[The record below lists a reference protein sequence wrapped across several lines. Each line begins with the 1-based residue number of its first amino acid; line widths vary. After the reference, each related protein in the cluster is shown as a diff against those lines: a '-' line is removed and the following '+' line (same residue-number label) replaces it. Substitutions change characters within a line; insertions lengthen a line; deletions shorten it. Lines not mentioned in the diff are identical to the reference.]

1 MSGVENYN
9 KLLIKFSSNNSNYLG
24 RQFGDKK
31 NLYRSF
37 YQRDRD
43 RIIHST
49 SFRRLK
55 YKTQVFV
62 YDEGDHYR
70 TRLTHTLEVSQI
82 SRSISRY
89 LKLNED
95 LSEAISLAHD
105 LGHPPFGH
113 AGEKILDYCIRN
125 HGGFNHNIHSIRLV
139 TELEKAYQNFDG
151 LNLSI
156 NTIDGI
162 VKHNG
167 PNYLIKQNLDLLPN
181 LNKIKKI
188 NFYNQSSLEAQISAL
203 SDDIAY
209 NNHDIDDGIR
219 AGLFSINDIKDLPI
233 IGEIIK
239 KKNKQFKNKKLLR
252 NEIIRS
258 IINFMVTDLILHTK
272 KNLKKYKI
280 KTIDDVYNSKKFI
293 VSFSPKLIKANNQI
307 REFLKLN
314 MYENKSVKEMTDK
327 AEKILPITDI
337 KSARQALKPIQEEW
351 SKIGHVPR
359 KDKEKIESRLKSV
372 EEAIRNAEKNELNR
386 TDPAKSARAQS
397 TMELLEAKLIKTEKE
412 RDAALVKGDTK
423 KAESL
428 SATIESQKMLLEA
441 TKVT

>member
-1 MSGVENYN
+1 MSGVDNYN
-9 KLLIKFSSNNSNYLG
+9 KLLVKFSSNNSNYLG

-70 TRLTHTLEVSQI
+70 TRMTHTLEVSQI

-113 AGEKILDYCIRN
+113 AGEEILNYCIRD

-139 TELEKAYQNFDG
+139 TELEKAYQKFDG

-167 PNYLIKQNLDLLPN
+167 PNYLVKENLDLLPN

-188 NFYNQSSLEAQISAL
+188 NFYDQSSLESQISAL

-219 AGLFSINDIKDLPI
+219 AGLFSINDIKELPI

-239 KKNKQFKNKKLLR
+239 KKNKQFKNEKLLR

-272 KNLKKYKI
+272 KKI
-280 KTIDDVYNSKKFI
+280 KKLKIKSIKDVYKSSDFL
-293 VSFSPKLIKANNQI
+293 VSFSPQLISANNQI

-314 MYENKSVKEMTDK
+314 MYENKSVKKMTNKAEIIIKKLYIYLIKNNKKFILPDLKKKWGLERSVSDFIAGMTDK
-327 AEKILPITDI
+327 FAIDLYNKI
-337 KSARQALKPIQEEW
+337 K
-351 SKIGHVPR
+351 
-359 KDKEKIESRLKSV
+359 
-372 EEAIRNAEKNELNR
+372 
-386 TDPAKSARAQS
+386 
-397 TMELLEAKLIKTEKE
+397 
-412 RDAALVKGDTK
+412 
-423 KAESL
+423 
-428 SATIESQKMLLEA
+428 
-441 TKVT
+441 

>member
-1 MSGVENYN
+1 MSGVDNYN
-9 KLLIKFSSNNSNYLG
+9 KLLVKFSSNNSNYLG

-70 TRLTHTLEVSQI
+70 TRMTHTLEVSQI

-113 AGEKILDYCIRN
+113 AGEEILNYCIRD

-167 PNYLIKQNLDLLPN
+167 PNYLVKENLELLPN
-181 LNKIKKI
+181 LNKIQKI
-188 NFYNQSSLEAQISAL
+188 NFYDQSSLESQISAL

-219 AGLFSINDIKDLPI
+219 AGLFSINDIKELPI

-239 KKNKQFKNKKLLR
+239 KKNKQFKNEKLLR

-272 KNLKKYKI
+272 KKIKKLKI
-280 KTIDDVYNSKKFI
+280 KTIKDVYKSSDFL
-293 VSFSPKLIKANNQI
+293 VSFSPKLISANNQI
-307 REFLKLN
+307 REFLRLN
-314 MYENKSVKEMTDK
+314 MYENKSVKKMTNKAEIIIKNLYIYLIKNNKKFILPDLKKKWGLERSVSDFIAGMTDK
-327 AEKILPITDI
+327 FAIDLYNKI
-337 KSARQALKPIQEEW
+337 K
-351 SKIGHVPR
+351 
-359 KDKEKIESRLKSV
+359 
-372 EEAIRNAEKNELNR
+372 
-386 TDPAKSARAQS
+386 
-397 TMELLEAKLIKTEKE
+397 
-412 RDAALVKGDTK
+412 
-423 KAESL
+423 
-428 SATIESQKMLLEA
+428 
-441 TKVT
+441 

>member
-1 MSGVENYN
+1 MSGVDNYN
-9 KLLIKFSSNNSNYLG
+9 KLLVKFSSNNSNYLG

-70 TRLTHTLEVSQI
+70 TRMTHTLEVSQI

-113 AGEKILDYCIRN
+113 AGEEILNYCIRD

-167 PNYLIKQNLDLLPN
+167 PNYLVKENLDLLPN

-188 NFYNQSSLEAQISAL
+188 NFYDQSSLESQISAL

-219 AGLFSINDIKDLPI
+219 AGLFSINDIKELPI

-239 KKNKQFKNKKLLR
+239 KKNKQFKNEKLLR

-272 KNLKKYKI
+272 KKIKKLKI
-280 KTIDDVYNSKKFI
+280 KTIKDVYKSSDFL
-293 VSFSPKLIKANNQI
+293 VSFSPKLISANNQI
-307 REFLKLN
+307 REFLRLN
-314 MYENKSVKEMTDK
+314 MYENKSVKKMTNKAEIIIKNLYIYLTKNNKKFILPDLKKKWGLERSVSDFIAGMTDK
-327 AEKILPITDI
+327 FAIDLYNKI
-337 KSARQALKPIQEEW
+337 K
-351 SKIGHVPR
+351 
-359 KDKEKIESRLKSV
+359 
-372 EEAIRNAEKNELNR
+372 
-386 TDPAKSARAQS
+386 
-397 TMELLEAKLIKTEKE
+397 
-412 RDAALVKGDTK
+412 
-423 KAESL
+423 
-428 SATIESQKMLLEA
+428 
-441 TKVT
+441 

>member
-1 MSGVENYN
+1 MSGVDNYN
-9 KLLIKFSSNNSNYLG
+9 KLLVKFSSNNSNYLG

-70 TRLTHTLEVSQI
+70 TRMTHTLEVSQI

-113 AGEKILDYCIRN
+113 AGEEILNYCIRD

-167 PNYLIKQNLDLLPN
+167 PNYLVKENLDLLPN

-188 NFYNQSSLEAQISAL
+188 NFYDQSSLESQISAL

-219 AGLFSINDIKDLPI
+219 AGLFSINDIKELPI

-239 KKNKQFKNKKLLR
+239 KKNKQFKNEKLLR

-272 KNLKKYKI
+272 KKI
-280 KTIDDVYNSKKFI
+280 KKLKIKSIKDVYKSSDFL
-293 VSFSPKLIKANNQI
+293 VSFSPKLISANNQI
-307 REFLKLN
+307 REFLRLN
-314 MYENKSVKEMTDK
+314 MYENKSVKKMTNKAEIIIKNLYIYLIKNNKKFILPDLKKKWGLERSVSDFIAGMTDK
-327 AEKILPITDI
+327 FAIDLYNKI
-337 KSARQALKPIQEEW
+337 K
-351 SKIGHVPR
+351 
-359 KDKEKIESRLKSV
+359 
-372 EEAIRNAEKNELNR
+372 
-386 TDPAKSARAQS
+386 
-397 TMELLEAKLIKTEKE
+397 
-412 RDAALVKGDTK
+412 
-423 KAESL
+423 
-428 SATIESQKMLLEA
+428 
-441 TKVT
+441 

>member
-1 MSGVENYN
+1 MSGVDNYN
-9 KLLIKFSSNNSNYLG
+9 KLLVKFSSNNSNYLG

-70 TRLTHTLEVSQI
+70 TRMTHTLEVSQI

-113 AGEKILDYCIRN
+113 AGEEILNYCIRD

-167 PNYLIKQNLDLLPN
+167 PNYLVKENLNLLPN

-188 NFYNQSSLEAQISAL
+188 NFYDQSSLESQISAL

-219 AGLFSINDIKDLPI
+219 AGLFSINDIKELPI

-239 KKNKQFKNKKLLR
+239 KKNKQFKNEKLLR

-272 KNLKKYKI
+272 KKIKKLKI
-280 KTIDDVYNSKKFI
+280 KTIEDVYKSGDFL
-293 VSFSPKLIKANNQI
+293 VSFSPKLISANNQI
-307 REFLKLN
+307 REFLRLN
-314 MYENKSVKEMTDK
+314 MYENKSVKKMTNKAEIIIKNLYIYLIKNNKKFILPDLKKKWGLERSVSDFIAGMTDK
-327 AEKILPITDI
+327 FAIDLYNKI
-337 KSARQALKPIQEEW
+337 K
-351 SKIGHVPR
+351 
-359 KDKEKIESRLKSV
+359 
-372 EEAIRNAEKNELNR
+372 
-386 TDPAKSARAQS
+386 
-397 TMELLEAKLIKTEKE
+397 
-412 RDAALVKGDTK
+412 
-423 KAESL
+423 
-428 SATIESQKMLLEA
+428 
-441 TKVT
+441 

>member
-1 MSGVENYN
+1 MSGVDNYN
-9 KLLIKFSSNNSNYLG
+9 KLLSKFSSNNSNYLG

-113 AGEKILDYCIRN
+113 AGEKILDFCIRDY
-125 HGGFNHNIHSIRLV
+125 GGFNHNIHSIRLV

-167 PNYLIKQNLDLLPN
+167 PNYLMMENFNLLPN
-181 LNKIKKI
+181 LRKIKKI
-188 NFYNQSSLEAQISAL
+188 NFYKQSSLESQISAL

-219 AGLFSINDIKDLPI
+219 AGLFSINDIKELPI

-239 KKNKQFKNKKLLR
+239 KKNKQFKNEKLLR

-272 KNLKKYKI
+272 KKI
-280 KTIDDVYNSKKFI
+280 KKLKIKSIKDVYKSSDFL
-293 VSFSPKLIKANNQI
+293 VSFSPQLISANNQI

-314 MYENKSVKEMTDK
+314 MYENKSVKKMTNKAEIIIKKLYIYLIKNNKKFILPDLKKKWGLERSVSDFIAGMTDK
-327 AEKILPITDI
+327 FAIDLYNKI
-337 KSARQALKPIQEEW
+337 K
-351 SKIGHVPR
+351 
-359 KDKEKIESRLKSV
+359 
-372 EEAIRNAEKNELNR
+372 
-386 TDPAKSARAQS
+386 
-397 TMELLEAKLIKTEKE
+397 
-412 RDAALVKGDTK
+412 
-423 KAESL
+423 
-428 SATIESQKMLLEA
+428 
-441 TKVT
+441 

>member
-1 MSGVENYN
+1 MSGVDNYN
-9 KLLIKFSSNNSNYLG
+9 KLLVKFSSNNSNYLG

-70 TRLTHTLEVSQI
+70 TRMTHTLEVSQI

-113 AGEKILDYCIRN
+113 AGEEILNYCIRD

-167 PNYLIKQNLDLLPN
+167 PNYLVKENLDLLPN
-181 LNKIKKI
+181 LNKIQKI
-188 NFYNQSSLEAQISAL
+188 NFYDQSSLESQISAL

-219 AGLFSINDIKDLPI
+219 AGLFSINDIKELPI

-239 KKNKQFKNKKLLR
+239 KKNKQFKNEKLLR

-272 KNLKKYKI
+272 KKIKKLKI
-280 KTIDDVYNSKKFI
+280 KTIKDVYKSSDFL
-293 VSFSPKLIKANNQI
+293 VSFSPQLISANNQI

-314 MYENKSVKEMTDK
+314 MYENKSVKKMTNKAEIIIKNLYIYLIKNNKKFILPDLKKKWGLERSVSDFIAGMTDK
-327 AEKILPITDI
+327 FAIDLYNKI
-337 KSARQALKPIQEEW
+337 K
-351 SKIGHVPR
+351 
-359 KDKEKIESRLKSV
+359 
-372 EEAIRNAEKNELNR
+372 
-386 TDPAKSARAQS
+386 
-397 TMELLEAKLIKTEKE
+397 
-412 RDAALVKGDTK
+412 
-423 KAESL
+423 
-428 SATIESQKMLLEA
+428 
-441 TKVT
+441 

>member
-1 MSGVENYN
+1 MSGVDNYN
-9 KLLIKFSSNNSNYLG
+9 KLLTKFSSNNSNYLG

-89 LKLNED
+89 FKLNED

-113 AGEKILDYCIRN
+113 AGEKILDYCIKDY
-125 HGGFNHNIHSIRLV
+125 GGFNHNIHSIRLI

-167 PNYLIKQNLDLLPN
+167 PNYLVIKNFNLLPN

-188 NFYNQSSLEAQISAL
+188 NFYNQSSLESQISAL

-233 IGEIIK
+233 IGDIIK

-258 IINFMVTDLILHTK
+258 IINFMD
-272 KNLKKYKI
+272 
-280 KTIDDVYNSKKFI
+280 
-293 VSFSPKLIKANNQI
+293 
-307 REFLKLN
+307 
-314 MYENKSVKEMTDK
+314 ENKSVKVMTNK
-327 AEKILPITDI
+327 AEKII
-337 KSARQALKPIQEEW
+337 KTLYIY
-351 SKIGHVPR
+351 
-359 KDKEKIESRLKSV
+359 
-372 EEAIRNAEKNELNR
+372 
-386 TDPAKSARAQS
+386 
-397 TMELLEAKLIKTEKE
+397 LIKNNKKFISIDQKNKWGLE
-412 RDAALVKGDTK
+412 RSVSDFIAGMTDKFAIDLYNNIK
-423 KAESL
+423 
-428 SATIESQKMLLEA
+428 
-441 TKVT
+441 

>member
-1 MSGVENYN
+1 MSGVDNYN
-9 KLLIKFSSNNSNYLG
+9 KLLVKFSSNNSNYLG

-70 TRLTHTLEVSQI
+70 TRMTHTLEVSQI

-113 AGEKILDYCIRN
+113 AGEEILNYCIRD

-167 PNYLIKQNLDLLPN
+167 PNYLVKENLALLPN

-188 NFYNQSSLEAQISAL
+188 NFYDQSSLESQISAL

-219 AGLFSINDIKDLPI
+219 AGLFSINDIKELPI

-239 KKNKQFKNKKLLR
+239 KKNKQFKNEKLLR

-272 KNLKKYKI
+272 KKIRKLKI
-280 KTIDDVYNSKKFI
+280 KTIEDVYKSSDFL
-293 VSFSPKLIKANNQI
+293 VSFSPKLISANNQI
-307 REFLKLN
+307 REFLRLN
-314 MYENKSVKEMTDK
+314 MYENKSVKKMTNKAEIIIKNLYIYLIKNNKKFILPDLKKKWGLERSVSDFIAGMTDK
-327 AEKILPITDI
+327 FAIDLYNKI
-337 KSARQALKPIQEEW
+337 K
-351 SKIGHVPR
+351 
-359 KDKEKIESRLKSV
+359 
-372 EEAIRNAEKNELNR
+372 
-386 TDPAKSARAQS
+386 
-397 TMELLEAKLIKTEKE
+397 
-412 RDAALVKGDTK
+412 
-423 KAESL
+423 
-428 SATIESQKMLLEA
+428 
-441 TKVT
+441 

>member
-1 MSGVENYN
+1 MSGVDNYN
-9 KLLIKFSSNNSNYLG
+9 KLLVKFSSNNSNYLG

-70 TRLTHTLEVSQI
+70 TRMTHTLEVSQI

-113 AGEKILDYCIRN
+113 AGEEILNYCIRD

-167 PNYLIKQNLDLLPN
+167 PNYLVKENLDLLPN

-188 NFYNQSSLEAQISAL
+188 NFYDQSSLESQISAL

-219 AGLFSINDIKDLPI
+219 AGLFSINDIKELPI

-239 KKNKQFKNKKLLR
+239 KKNKQFKNEKLLR

-272 KNLKKYKI
+272 KKIKNLKI
-280 KTIDDVYNSKKFI
+280 KTIKDVYKSSDFL
-293 VSFSPKLIKANNQI
+293 VSFSPQLISANNQI

-314 MYENKSVKEMTDK
+314 MYENKSVKKMTNKAEIIIKKLYIYLIKNNKKFILPDLKKKWGLERSVSDFIAGMTDK
-327 AEKILPITDI
+327 FAIDLYNKI
-337 KSARQALKPIQEEW
+337 K
-351 SKIGHVPR
+351 
-359 KDKEKIESRLKSV
+359 
-372 EEAIRNAEKNELNR
+372 
-386 TDPAKSARAQS
+386 
-397 TMELLEAKLIKTEKE
+397 
-412 RDAALVKGDTK
+412 
-423 KAESL
+423 
-428 SATIESQKMLLEA
+428 
-441 TKVT
+441 

>member
-1 MSGVENYN
+1 MSGVDNYN
-9 KLLIKFSSNNSNYLG
+9 KLLVKFSSNNSNYLG

-70 TRLTHTLEVSQI
+70 TRMTHTLEVSQI

-113 AGEKILDYCIRN
+113 AGEEILNYCIRD

-167 PNYLIKQNLDLLPN
+167 PNYLVKKNLDLLPN

-188 NFYNQSSLEAQISAL
+188 NFYDQSSLESQISAL

-219 AGLFSINDIKDLPI
+219 AGLFSINDIKELPI

-239 KKNKQFKNKKLLR
+239 KKNKQFKNEKLLR

-272 KNLKKYKI
+272 KKIKKLKI
-280 KTIDDVYNSKKFI
+280 KTIEDVYKSGDFL
-293 VSFSPKLIKANNQI
+293 VSFSPKLICANNQI
-307 REFLKLN
+307 REFLRSN
-314 MYENKSVKEMTDK
+314 MYENKSVKKMTNKAEIIIKNLYIYLIKNNKKFILPDLKKKWGLERSVSDFIAGMTDK
-327 AEKILPITDI
+327 FAIDLYNKI
-337 KSARQALKPIQEEW
+337 K
-351 SKIGHVPR
+351 
-359 KDKEKIESRLKSV
+359 
-372 EEAIRNAEKNELNR
+372 
-386 TDPAKSARAQS
+386 
-397 TMELLEAKLIKTEKE
+397 
-412 RDAALVKGDTK
+412 
-423 KAESL
+423 
-428 SATIESQKMLLEA
+428 
-441 TKVT
+441 

>member
-1 MSGVENYN
+1 MSGVDNYN
-9 KLLIKFSSNNSNYLG
+9 KLLSKFSSNNSNYLG

-70 TRLTHTLEVSQI
+70 TRMTHTLEVSQI

-113 AGEKILDYCIRN
+113 AGEEILNYCIRD

-167 PNYLIKQNLDLLPN
+167 PNYLVKENLDLLPN

-188 NFYNQSSLEAQISAL
+188 NFYDQSSLESQISAL

-219 AGLFSINDIKDLPI
+219 AGLFSINDIKELPI

-239 KKNKQFKNKKLLR
+239 KKNKQFKNEKLLR

-272 KNLKKYKI
+272 KKI
-280 KTIDDVYNSKKFI
+280 KKLKIKSIKDVYKSSDFL
-293 VSFSPKLIKANNQI
+293 VSFSPQLISANNQI

-314 MYENKSVKEMTDK
+314 MYENKSVKKMTNKAEIIIKKLYIYLIKNNKKFILPDLKKKWGLERSVSDFIAGMTDK
-327 AEKILPITDI
+327 FAIDLYNKI
-337 KSARQALKPIQEEW
+337 K
-351 SKIGHVPR
+351 
-359 KDKEKIESRLKSV
+359 
-372 EEAIRNAEKNELNR
+372 
-386 TDPAKSARAQS
+386 
-397 TMELLEAKLIKTEKE
+397 
-412 RDAALVKGDTK
+412 
-423 KAESL
+423 
-428 SATIESQKMLLEA
+428 
-441 TKVT
+441 

>member
-1 MSGVENYN
+1 MSGVDNYN
-9 KLLIKFSSNNSNYLG
+9 KLLVKFSSNNSNYLG

-31 NLYRSF
+31 NPYRSF

-43 RIIHST
+43 RVIHST

-62 YDEGDHYR
+62 YYEGDHYR
-70 TRLTHTLEVSQI
+70 TRLTHSLEVSQI
-82 SRSISRY
+82 SRSIARY

-95 LSEAISLAHD
+95 LAEAISLSHD

-113 AGEKILDYCIRN
+113 AGEKILNHCMDN
-125 HGGFNHNIHSIRLV
+125 HGGFNHNIHSIRLI

-167 PNYLIKQNLDLLPN
+167 PNYLITQNLEILPN
-181 LNKIKKI
+181 LSKIKKI
-188 NFYNQSSLEAQISAL
+188 NFYDQSSLESQISAL

-219 AGLFSINDIKDLPI
+219 AGFFSINDIKDIPI
-233 IGEIIK
+233 IGDVIK

-258 IINFMVTDLILHTK
+258 IINIMVTDLILQTK
-272 KNLKKYKI
+272 KNLKKYNIKKI
-280 KTIDDVYNSKKFI
+280 QDVYKSADFI
-293 VSFSPKLIKANNQI
+293 VSFSPKLNSANNQI
-307 REFLKLN
+307 REFLKIN
-314 MYENKSVKEMTDK
+314 MYENKSVKEMTNK
-327 AEKILPITDI
+327 AEKIINKLYIYLVKNNKKFITT
-337 KSARQALKPIQEEW
+337 
-351 SKIGHVPR
+351 
-359 KDKEKIESRLKSV
+359 ESRKKWGLERSISDFIAGMTDKF
-372 EEAIRNAEKNELNR
+372 AIDLYNK
-386 TDPAKSARAQS
+386 
-397 TMELLEAKLIKTEKE
+397 IK
-412 RDAALVKGDTK
+412 
-423 KAESL
+423 
-428 SATIESQKMLLEA
+428 
-441 TKVT
+441 